1 LSEKPA
7 TTVDK
12 SAALDLNVVRVSI
25 KTHLK
30 NQAHQWLTPFDQ
42 NTPASAV
49 EAVLKK
55 RCESVDEA
63 LVSLWNAI
71 GMPKQYSLVAVG
83 GYGRGELF
91 PFSDVDVLILIDK
104 EPDEINTEKL
114 ETFCGSGW
122 DIGLEIGH
130 SVRTTAQCVEEAGKD
145 ITVQTALVESRLLAG
160 NSSNFKSLNSSLKN
174 LLEVKTFFRKK
185 TLELRQRHAK
195 YQETPYSLEPNCKE
209 SPGGLRDL
217 HVILWVC
224 RAANLGNSWAE
235 MAKKGLIT
243 PFEAAKLRNNERTL
257 KKIRY
262 QLHVTTGRRED
273 RLVYDVQTQLAE
285 SLGYRPT
292 SAKRSS
298 EQLMQQY
305 YLAAKAVMQ
314 LNTILLQNIELS
326 IFGANAE
333 PVVIDNEFQETDSL
347 LDIRDDDV
355 FARNPSAMLRAF
367 IVMQQNPRLKGMS
380 ARMLRQLWHSRV
392 KINSEFRKNPVNKA
406 LFIEFFKQPQGIVH
420 ELRRMNETS
429 VLGRYLPVFRK
440 IVGQMQHD
448 LFHVYTVDQHILTVV
463 RNLRRFT
470 MAEHAHEYPYCSQLM
485 ANFDDHWLLYVA
497 ALFHDVAKGR
507 GGDHSVL
514 GEVDARKFC
523 KDHGLNQ
530 ENTDLVAFLVKHHLT
545 MSNTAQKKDLS
556 DVEVLKEFAALVKT
570 PRNLTAL
577 YLLTVA
583 DIRGTSPKVWNAWKG
598 KLLEDLYRLTL
609 KYLGGE
615 APNRRQMLAEQQAEA
630 RRILR
635 LYALSDD
642 VQDKLWAQLDVSY
655 FLRQGPSDI
664 AWHTRHLYWRVDAE
678 QPIVKARLSPIG
690 EGLELLVYTRDEMDL
705 FARICGYFDSKNLSI
720 LDAKI
725 HTTSH
730 GYALDSF
737 LIQHDSH
744 HEFYRETLSLLE
756 AELQDRLVKRQ
767 PLEPPV
773 FGRMS
778 RQSRHF
784 PVRPSV
790 DLKPDEKG
798 NQYLLTVSATD
809 RTGLLYSI
817 TRLLAQYKVNVQTAK
832 IMTLGE
838 RAEDTF
844 LLYGQSL
851 NSGKLQI
858 QLEAELLELLSI

>member
-1 LSEKPA
+1 MSNKPVIA
-7 TTVDK
+7 AND
-12 SAALDLNVVRVSI
+12 SAAPDLNEVRIRI
-25 KTHLK
+25 KTQLK
-30 NQAHQWLTPFDQ
+30 SQAHHWLTPFDQ

-49 EAVLKK
+49 ESVLKK
-55 RCESVDEA
+55 RCISVDEA
-63 LVSLWNAI
+63 LVSLWQSLE
-71 GMPKQYSLVAVG
+71 MPEEYSLVAVG

-91 PFSDVDVLILIDK
+91 PFSDVDVLILIDQ
-104 EPDEINTEKL
+104 EPNEVNTEKL

-130 SVRTTAQCVEEAGKD
+130 SVRTPDQCIEEASKD
-145 ITVQTALVESRLLAG
+145 ITVQTALVESRLLVG
-160 NSSNFKSLNSSLKN
+160 NRQNFKSLSASLKR

-292 SAKRSS
+292 AAKRSS

-333 PVVIDNEFQETDSL
+333 PVVIDDEFQETDSL
-347 LDIRDDDV
+347 LDIRNDDV
-355 FARNPSAMLRAF
+355 FANNPSAMLRAF

-392 KINSEFRKNPVNKA
+392 KINSDFRKNPVNKA

-485 ANFDDHWLLYVA
+485 ANFDDHWLLYIA

-615 APNRRQMLAEQQAEA
+615 APNHRQMLAEQQAEA

-690 EGLELLVYTRDEMDL
+690 EGLELMVYTRDEMDL

-744 HEFYRETLSLLE
+744 NEFYRETLSLLE
-756 AELQDRLVKRQ
+756 AELQDRLIKRQ

-851 NSGKLQI
+851 SSGKLQI
-858 QLEAELLELLSI
+858 QLEADLLELLSI

>member
-1 LSEKPA
+1 MSNKPVIA
-7 TTVDK
+7 AND
-12 SAALDLNVVRVSI
+12 SAAPDLNEVRIRI
-25 KTHLK
+25 KTQLK
-30 NQAHQWLTPFDQ
+30 SQAHHWLTPFDQ

-49 EAVLKK
+49 ESVLKK
-55 RCESVDEA
+55 RCISVDEA
-63 LVSLWNAI
+63 LVSLWQSLE
-71 GMPKQYSLVAVG
+71 MPEEYSLVAVG

-91 PFSDVDVLILIDK
+91 PFSDVDVLILIDQ
-104 EPDEINTEKL
+104 EPNEVNTEKL

-130 SVRTTAQCVEEAGKD
+130 SVRTPDQCIEEASKD
-145 ITVQTALVESRLLAG
+145 ITVQTALVESRLLVG
-160 NSSNFKSLNSSLKN
+160 NRQNFKSLSASLEK

-235 MAKKGLIT
+235 MAQKGLIT

-292 SAKRSS
+292 AAKRSS

-333 PVVIDNEFQETDSL
+333 PVVIDDEFQETDSL
-347 LDIRDDDV
+347 LDIRNDDV
-355 FARNPSAMLRAF
+355 FANNPSAMLRAF

-392 KINSEFRKNPVNKA
+392 KINSDFRKNPVNKA

-485 ANFDDHWLLYVA
+485 ANFDDHWLLYIA

-615 APNRRQMLAEQQAEA
+615 APNHRQMLAEQQAEA

-690 EGLELLVYTRDEMDL
+690 EGLELMVYTRDEMDL

-744 HEFYRETLSLLE
+744 NEFYRETLSLLE
-756 AELQDRLVKRQ
+756 AELQDRLIKRQ

-851 NSGKLQI
+851 SSGKLQI
-858 QLEAELLELLSI
+858 QLEADLLELLSI

>member
-1 LSEKPA
+1 MSNKPA
-7 TTVDK
+7 TTAET
-12 SAALDLNVVRVSI
+12 SSSLDLNAVRVNI
-25 KTHLK
+25 KDRLK
-30 NQAHQWLTPFDQ
+30 SQAHQWLTPFDQ
-42 NTPASAV
+42 NTPASGV
-49 EAVLKK
+49 EAALKK
-55 RCESVDEA
+55 RCVCVDEA
-63 LVSLWNAI
+63 LVRLWNAI
-71 GMPKQYSLVAVG
+71 DMPRQYSLVAVG

-91 PFSDVDVLILIDK
+91 PFSDVDVLILIDQ
-104 EPDEINTEKL
+104 EPDEVNTEKL

-130 SVRTTAQCVEEAGKD
+130 SVRTKDQCIEEAGKD
-145 ITVQTALVESRLLAG
+145 ITVQTALVESRLLTG
-160 NSSNFKSLNSSLKN
+160 NANYFSDLTESLNK
-174 LLEVKTFFRKK
+174 LLDVKTFFRKK

-235 MAKKGLIT
+235 MAQKGLIT

-292 SAKRSS
+292 AAKRSS

-326 IFGANAE
+326 IFGANAD
-333 PVVIDNEFQETDSL
+333 PVVIDEEFQETDSL
-347 LDIRDDDV
+347 LDIRDDEV

-392 KINSEFRKNPVNKA
+392 KINSDFRKNPVNKA

-485 ANFDDHWLLYVA
+485 ANFDDHWLLYIA

-725 HTTSH
+725 HTTAH

-744 HEFYRETLSLLE
+744 NEFYRETLSLLE
-756 AELQDRLVKRQ
+756 AELQDRLIKRQ
-767 PLEPPV
+767 PLESPV

-817 TRLLAQYKVNVQTAK
+817 TRLLAQYKVSVQAAK

>member
-1 LSEKPA
+1 MIA
-7 TTVDK
+7 AND
-12 SAALDLNVVRVSI
+12 SAAPDLNEVRIRI
-25 KTHLK
+25 KTQLK
-30 NQAHQWLTPFDQ
+30 SQAHHWLTPFDQ

-49 EAVLKK
+49 ESVLKK
-55 RCESVDEA
+55 RCISVDEA
-63 LVSLWNAI
+63 LVSLWQSLE
-71 GMPKQYSLVAVG
+71 MPEEYSLVAVG

-91 PFSDVDVLILIDK
+91 PFSDVDVLILIDQ
-104 EPDEINTEKL
+104 EPNEVNTEKL

-130 SVRTTAQCVEEAGKD
+130 SVRTPDQCIEEASKD
-145 ITVQTALVESRLLAG
+145 ITVQTALVESRLLVG
-160 NSSNFKSLNSSLKN
+160 NRQNFKSLSASLKR

-292 SAKRSS
+292 AAKRSS

-333 PVVIDNEFQETDSL
+333 PVVIDDEFQETDSL
-347 LDIRDDDV
+347 LDIRNDDV
-355 FARNPSAMLRAF
+355 FANNPSAMLRAF

-392 KINSEFRKNPVNKA
+392 KINSDFRKNPVNKA

-485 ANFDDHWLLYVA
+485 ANFDDHWLLYIA

-523 KDHGLNQ
+523 KDHGLNP

-615 APNRRQMLAEQQAEA
+615 APNHRQMLAEQQAEA

-690 EGLELLVYTRDEMDL
+690 EGLELMVYTRDEMDL

-744 HEFYRETLSLLE
+744 NEFYRETLSLLE
-756 AELQDRLVKRQ
+756 AELQDRLIKRQ

-851 NSGKLQI
+851 SSGKLQI
-858 QLEAELLELLSI
+858 QLEADLLELLSI

>member
-1 LSEKPA
+1 MDINALRIEIKGRLKSQAHLWLSPFSKDTA
-7 TTVDK
+7 AAQVD
-12 SAALDLNVVRVSI
+12 AALKARSNR
-25 KTHLK
+25 
-30 NQAHQWLTPFDQ
+30 
-42 NTPASAV
+42 
-49 EAVLKK
+49 
-55 RCESVDEA
+55 VDEA
-63 LVSLWNAI
+63 LLALWQALQ
-71 GMPKQYSLVAVG
+71 MPEAYSLVAVG

-91 PFSDVDVLILIDK
+91 PFSDVDVLILIDQ
-104 EPDEINTEKL
+104 EPDSADIEKL
-114 ETFCGSGW
+114 ELFCGSGW

-130 SVRTTAQCVEEAGKD
+130 SVRTIEQCVEEAAKD
-145 ITVQTALVESRLLAG
+145 ITVQTALTEARLICGSKQQFRKLVE
-160 NSSNFKSLNSSLKN
+160 N
-174 LLEVKTFFRKK
+174 LSETLDVKTFFRKK

-224 RAANLGNSWAE
+224 RAAKLGKNWAD

-243 PFEAAKLRNNERTL
+243 PFEAAKLRKNERTL

-285 SLGYRPT
+285 SLGYAATP
-292 SAKRSS
+292 AKRSS

-305 YLAAKAVMQ
+305 YLAAKAVML

-326 IFGANAE
+326 IFGSS
-333 PVVIDNEFQETDSL
+333 PQVSPIDEEFQEADSL
-347 LDIRDDDV
+347 LDLRHDDV
-355 FARNPSAMLRAF
+355 FQNNPSAMLRAF
-367 IVMQQNPRLKGMS
+367 IVMQQNPALKGMS
-380 ARMLRQLWHSRV
+380 ARLLRQLWHHRV

-429 VLGRYLPVFRK
+429 VLGRYLPAFRK

-470 MAEHAHEYPYCSQLM
+470 MAEHAHEYPFCSQLM
-485 ANFDDHWLLYVA
+485 ANFEDHWLLYIA

-507 GGDHSVL
+507 GGDHSEL

-523 KDHGLNQ
+523 KEHHFSEED
-530 ENTDLVAFLVKHHLT
+530 TDLVAFLVKHHLT

-556 DVEVLKEFAALVKT
+556 DVQVLRDFANLVQT
-570 PRNLTAL
+570 PRQLTAL

-609 KYLGGE
+609 KQLGGH
-615 APNRRQMLAEQQAEA
+615 APNHRQMLAEQQAEA
-630 RRILR
+630 KRILR

-642 VQDKLWAQLDVSY
+642 VQDQFWEQLDISY

-664 AWHTRHLYWRVDAE
+664 AWHTRHLYWRVNADE
-678 QPIVKARLSPIG
+678 PIVKARLSPIG

-725 HTTSH
+725 HTTKH

-737 LIQHDSH
+737 LIQHDNGT
-744 HEFYRETLSLLE
+744 EFYRETLSLLE
-756 AELQDRLVKRQ
+756 AEIADRLTNRQ
-767 PLEPPV
+767 PLAPPV

-784 PVRPSV
+784 PIRPSV
-790 DLKPDEKG
+790 DLKPDERG

-817 TRLLAQYKVNVQTAK
+817 TKLLAQYKISVQTAK

-844 LLYGQSL
+844 LLYGNSL
-851 NSGKLQI
+851 NSQKLQI
-858 QLEAELLELLSI
+858 QLETDLLELLTI

>member
-1 LSEKPA
+1 MIA
-7 TTVDK
+7 AND
-12 SAALDLNVVRVSI
+12 SAAPDLNEVRIRI
-25 KTHLK
+25 KTQLK
-30 NQAHQWLTPFDQ
+30 SQAHHWLTPFDQ

-49 EAVLKK
+49 ESVLKK
-55 RCESVDEA
+55 RCISVDEA
-63 LVSLWNAI
+63 LVSLWQSLE
-71 GMPKQYSLVAVG
+71 MPEEYSLVAVG

-91 PFSDVDVLILIDK
+91 PFSDVDVLILIDQ
-104 EPDEINTEKL
+104 EPNEVNTEKL

-130 SVRTTAQCVEEAGKD
+130 SVRTPDQCIEEASKD
-145 ITVQTALVESRLLAG
+145 ITVQTALVESRLLVG
-160 NSSNFKSLNSSLKN
+160 NRQNFKLLSASLEK

-235 MAKKGLIT
+235 MAQKGLIT

-292 SAKRSS
+292 AAKRSS

-333 PVVIDNEFQETDSL
+333 PVVIDDEFQETDSL
-347 LDIRDDDV
+347 LDIRNDDV
-355 FARNPSAMLRAF
+355 FANNPSAMLRAF

-392 KINSEFRKNPVNKA
+392 KINSDFRKNPVNKA

-485 ANFDDHWLLYVA
+485 ANFDDHWLLYIA

-615 APNRRQMLAEQQAEA
+615 APNHRQMLAEQQAEA

-690 EGLELLVYTRDEMDL
+690 EGLELMVYTRDEMDL

-744 HEFYRETLSLLE
+744 NEFYRETLSLLE
-756 AELQDRLVKRQ
+756 AELQDRLIKRQ

-851 NSGKLQI
+851 SSGKLQI
-858 QLEAELLELLSI
+858 QLEADLLELLSI

>member
-1 LSEKPA
+1 MSNKPA

-12 SAALDLNVVRVSI
+12 SAALDLNAVRVRI
-25 KTHLK
+25 KTQLK
-30 NQAHQWLTPFDQ
+30 SQAHQWLTPFDQ

-49 EAVLKK
+49 EAVLRK
-55 RCESVDEA
+55 RCVCVDEA
-63 LVSLWNAI
+63 LVALWNAI

-91 PFSDVDVLILIDK
+91 PFSDVDVLILIDQ
-104 EPDEINTEKL
+104 EPDEVNTEKL

-130 SVRTTAQCVEEAGKD
+130 SVRTPKQCVEEAGKD
-145 ITVQTALVESRLLAG
+145 ITVQTALVESRFLAG
-160 NSSNFKSLNSSLKN
+160 NSSNFRTLNSTLQK

-217 HVILWVC
+217 HVISWVC

-292 SAKRSS
+292 AAKRSS

-326 IFGANAE
+326 IFGSNAE
-333 PVVIDNEFQETDSL
+333 PVVIDDEFQETDSL
-347 LDIRDDDV
+347 LDIRDDEV

-392 KINSEFRKNPVNKA
+392 KINSDFRKNPVNKA

-664 AWHTRHLYWRVDAE
+664 AWHTRHLYWRVDTE

-756 AELQDRLVKRQ
+756 AELQDRLIKRQ

>member
-1 LSEKPA
+1 MRVNIKDRL
-7 TTVDK
+7 K
-12 SAALDLNVVRVSI
+12 S
-25 KTHLK
+25 
-30 NQAHQWLTPFDQ
+30 QAHQWLTPFDQ
-42 NTPASAV
+42 NTPASGV
-49 EAVLKK
+49 EAALKK
-55 RCESVDEA
+55 RCVCVDEA
-63 LVSLWNAI
+63 LVRLWNAI
-71 GMPKQYSLVAVG
+71 GMPRQYSLVAVG

-91 PFSDVDVLILIDK
+91 PFSDVDVLILIDQ
-104 EPDEINTEKL
+104 EPDEVNTEKL

-130 SVRTTAQCVEEAGKD
+130 SVRTRDQCIEEAGKD
-145 ITVQTALVESRLLAG
+145 ITVQTALVESRLLTG
-160 NSSNFKSLNSSLKN
+160 NANYFSELTDSLNR
-174 LLEVKTFFRKK
+174 LLDVKTFFRKK

-224 RAANLGNSWAE
+224 RAAHLGNSWAE
-235 MAKKGLIT
+235 MAQKGLIT

-292 SAKRSS
+292 AAKRSS

-333 PVVIDNEFQETDSL
+333 PVVIDEEFQETDSL
-347 LDIRDDDV
+347 LDIRDDEV

-392 KINSEFRKNPVNKA
+392 KINSDFRKNPVNKA

-485 ANFDDHWLLYVA
+485 ANFDDHWLLYIA

-725 HTTSH
+725 HTTAH

-744 HEFYRETLSLLE
+744 NEFYRETLSLLE
-756 AELQDRLVKRQ
+756 AELQDRLIKRQ
-767 PLEPPV
+767 PLESPV

-817 TRLLAQYKVNVQTAK
+817 TRLLAQYKVSVQAAK

>member
-1 LSEKPA
+1 MSNKPA
-7 TTVDK
+7 TTLDK
-12 SAALDLNVVRVSI
+12 SAALDLNAVRVSI
-25 KTHLK
+25 KTQLK
-30 NQAHQWLTPFDQ
+30 SQAHQWLTPFDQ

-49 EAVLKK
+49 EAVLRK
-55 RCESVDEA
+55 RCICVDEA
-63 LVSLWNAI
+63 LVALWNAI
-71 GMPKQYSLVAVG
+71 GMPQQYSLVAVG

-91 PFSDVDVLILIDK
+91 PFSDVDVLILIDQ
-104 EPDEINTEKL
+104 EPDEVNTEKL

-130 SVRTTAQCVEEAGKD
+130 SVRTPKQCVEEAGKD
-145 ITVQTALVESRLLAG
+145 ITVQTALVESRFLAG
-160 NSSNFKSLNSSLKN
+160 NSSNFRALNSTLQK

-217 HVILWVC
+217 HVISWVC

-292 SAKRSS
+292 AAKRSS

-326 IFGANAE
+326 IFGSNAE
-333 PVVIDNEFQETDSL
+333 PVVIDDEFQETDSL
-347 LDIRDDDV
+347 LDIRDDEV

-392 KINSEFRKNPVNKA
+392 KINSDFRKNPVNKA

-664 AWHTRHLYWRVDAE
+664 AWHTRHLYWRVDTE

-756 AELQDRLVKRQ
+756 AELQDRLIKRQ

>member
-1 LSEKPA
+1 MSNKPA

-12 SAALDLNVVRVSI
+12 SAALDLNAVRVSI
-25 KTHLK
+25 KTQLK
-30 NQAHQWLTPFDQ
+30 SQAHQWLTPFDQ

-49 EAVLKK
+49 EAVLRK
-55 RCESVDEA
+55 RCICVDEA
-63 LVSLWNAI
+63 LVALWNAI

-91 PFSDVDVLILIDK
+91 PFSDVDVLILIDQ
-104 EPDEINTEKL
+104 EPDEVNTEKL

-130 SVRTTAQCVEEAGKD
+130 SVRTPKQCVEEAGKD
-145 ITVQTALVESRLLAG
+145 ITVQTALVESRFLAG
-160 NSSNFKSLNSSLKN
+160 NSSNFRALNSTLQK

-217 HVILWVC
+217 HVISWVC

-292 SAKRSS
+292 AAKRSS

-326 IFGANAE
+326 IFGSNAE
-333 PVVIDNEFQETDSL
+333 PVAIDDEFQETDSL
-347 LDIRDDDV
+347 LDIRDDEV

-392 KINSEFRKNPVNKA
+392 KINSDFRKNPVNKA

-664 AWHTRHLYWRVDAE
+664 AWHTRHLYWRVDTE

-756 AELQDRLVKRQ
+756 AELQDRLIKRQ

>member
-1 LSEKPA
+1 MKIDSATSEKSPE
-7 TTVDK
+7 V
-12 SAALDLNVVRVSI
+12 DLNAIRIGI
-25 KTHLK
+25 KSQLK
-30 NQAHQWLTPFDQ
+30 SQSNEWLTPF
-42 NTPASAV
+42 SA
-49 EAVLKK
+49 ETSAD
-55 RCESVDEA
+55 SVDNA
-63 LVSLWNAI
+63 LRIRCQCVDDALIALWKALE
-71 GMPKQYSLVAVG
+71 MPSGYALVAVG

-91 PFSDVDVLILIDK
+91 PFSDVDVLILIDH
-104 EPDEINTEKL
+104 EPDAVNTEKL

-130 SVRTTAQCVEEAGKD
+130 SVRTLDQCVEEAAKD
-145 ITVQTALVESRLLAG
+145 ITVQTALVESRFLCG
-160 NSSNFKSLNSSLKN
+160 DSNNFIELSKN
-174 LLEVKTFFRKK
+174 LQSKLEVKNFFRKK

-217 HVILWVC
+217 HVISWVS
-224 RAANLGNSWAE
+224 RAANLGSSWAD
-235 MAKKGLIT
+235 MAKQGLIT
-243 PFEAAKLRNNERTL
+243 PFEAAKLRNNERML

-285 SLGYRPT
+285 SLGYRAT
-292 SAKRSS
+292 AAKRSS

-326 IFGANAE
+326 IFGSNAQS
-333 PVVIDNEFQETDSL
+333 VVIDDEFQETDAL
-347 LDIRDDDV
+347 LDIRDDEV
-355 FARNPSAMLRAF
+355 FARNPSSMLRAF

-380 ARMLRQLWHSRV
+380 ARTLRQLWHNRV
-392 KINSEFRKNPVNKA
+392 KINSEFRKNPANKA

-429 VLGRYLPVFRK
+429 VLGRYLPAFRK

-485 ANFDDHWLLYVA
+485 ANFDDHWLLYIA

-507 GGDHSVL
+507 GGDHSIL

-523 KDHGLNQ
+523 KDHGLND
-530 ENTDLVAFLVKHHLT
+530 ENTELVAFLVKHHLT

-556 DVEVLKEFAALVKT
+556 DVEVLKEFASMVQT

-609 KYLGGE
+609 KHLGGE
-615 APNRRQMLAEQQAEA
+615 TPNRRQMLAEQQAEA
-630 RRILR
+630 KRILR

-642 VQDKLWAQLDVSY
+642 VQDKLWAHLDVSY

-664 AWHTRHLYWRVDAE
+664 AWHTRHLYWRVDSE
-678 QPIVKARLSPIG
+678 HPIVKARLSPIG

-725 HTTSH
+725 HTTAH

-737 LIQHDSH
+737 LIQHESNS
-744 HEFYRETLSLLE
+744 EFYRETLSLLE
-756 AELQDRLVKRQ
+756 AELQDRLVKRL
-767 PLEPPV
+767 PLEAPL

-817 TRLLAQYKVNVQTAK
+817 AKLLAQYKVSIQTAK
-832 IMTLGE
+832 VMTLGE
-838 RAEDTF
+838 RAEDSF

-851 NSGKLQI
+851 NSQKLQI
-858 QLEAELLELLSI
+858 QLETDLLELLSI

>member
-1 LSEKPA
+1 LSKEAAKS
-7 TTVDK
+7 VGI
-12 SAALDLNVVRVSI
+12 SAAPDLNALRVSI
-25 KTHLK
+25 KNQLK
-30 NQAHQWLTPFDQ
+30 SQAHQWLTPFDQ
-42 NTPASAV
+42 ATPASAV

-55 RCESVDEA
+55 RCVCVDEA

-71 GMPKQYSLVAVG
+71 GMPGQYSLVAVG

-91 PFSDVDVLILIDK
+91 PFSDVDVLILIDQD
-104 EPDEINTEKL
+104 PDEVNTEKL
-114 ETFCGSGW
+114 EIFCGSGW

-130 SVRTTAQCVEEAGKD
+130 SVRTPAQCIEEAAKD

-160 NSSNFKSLNSSLKN
+160 NKSNFNVLNSTLKKQ
-174 LLEVKTFFRKK
+174 LEVKTFFRKK

-235 MAKKGLIT
+235 MARKGLIT

-292 SAKRSS
+292 AAKRSS

-333 PVVIDNEFQETDSL
+333 SLVIDDEFQETDSL
-347 LDIRDDDV
+347 LDIRDDEV

-380 ARMLRQLWHSRV
+380 ARMLRKLWHSRV
-392 KINSEFRKNPVNKA
+392 KINSDFRKNPVNKA

-485 ANFDDHWLLYVA
+485 ANFDDHWLLYIA

-545 MSNTAQKKDLS
+545 MSNIAQKKDLS

-664 AWHTRHLYWRVDAE
+664 AWHTRHLYWRVDTE
-678 QPIVKARLSPIG
+678 QPIVKARLSSIG

-737 LIQHDSH
+737 LIQHDSQ

-756 AELQDRLVKRQ
+756 AELQDRLVKRL

-817 TRLLAQYKVNVQTAK
+817 TRLLAQYKVSVQTAK

-858 QLEAELLELLSI
+858 QLETELLELLSI

>member
-1 LSEKPA
+1 MSNKPA

-12 SAALDLNVVRVSI
+12 SAALDLNAVRVRI
-25 KTHLK
+25 KTQLK
-30 NQAHQWLTPFDQ
+30 SQAHQWLTPFDQ

-49 EAVLKK
+49 EAVLRK
-55 RCESVDEA
+55 RCVCVDEA
-63 LVSLWNAI
+63 LVALWNAI
-71 GMPKQYSLVAVG
+71 GMSKQYSLVAVG

-91 PFSDVDVLILIDK
+91 PFSDVDVLILIDQ
-104 EPDEINTEKL
+104 EPDEVNTEKL

-130 SVRTTAQCVEEAGKD
+130 SVRTPKQCVEEAGKD
-145 ITVQTALVESRLLAG
+145 ITVQTALVESRFLAG
-160 NSSNFKSLNSSLKN
+160 NSSNFRALNSTLQK

-217 HVILWVC
+217 HVISWVC

-292 SAKRSS
+292 AAKRSS

-326 IFGANAE
+326 IFGSNAE
-333 PVVIDNEFQETDSL
+333 PVVIDDEFQETDSL
-347 LDIRDDDV
+347 LDIRDDEV

-392 KINSEFRKNPVNKA
+392 KINSDFRKNPVNKA

-429 VLGRYLPVFRK
+429 ILGRYLPVFRK

-664 AWHTRHLYWRVDAE
+664 AWHTRHLYWRVDTE

-756 AELQDRLVKRQ
+756 AELQDRLIKRQ

>member
-1 LSEKPA
+1 MSNKPA

-12 SAALDLNVVRVSI
+12 SAALDLNAVRVRI
-25 KTHLK
+25 KTQLK
-30 NQAHQWLTPFDQ
+30 SQAHQWLTPFDQ

-49 EAVLKK
+49 EAVLRK
-55 RCESVDEA
+55 RCVCVDEA
-63 LVSLWNAI
+63 LVALWNAI

-91 PFSDVDVLILIDK
+91 PFSDVDVLILIDQ
-104 EPDEINTEKL
+104 EPDEVNTEKL

-130 SVRTTAQCVEEAGKD
+130 SVRTPKQCVEEAGKD

-160 NSSNFKSLNSSLKN
+160 NSSNFRTLNSTLQK

-217 HVILWVC
+217 HVISWVC

-292 SAKRSS
+292 AAKRSS

-326 IFGANAE
+326 IFGSNAE
-333 PVVIDNEFQETDSL
+333 PVVIDDEFQETDSL
-347 LDIRDDDV
+347 LDIRDDEV

-392 KINSEFRKNPVNKA
+392 KINSDFRKNPVNKA

-664 AWHTRHLYWRVDAE
+664 AWHTRHLYWRVDTE

-756 AELQDRLVKRQ
+756 AELQDRLIKRQ

>member
-1 LSEKPA
+1 MSEKPA

-12 SAALDLNVVRVSI
+12 SAALDLNVVRMSI

-305 YLAAKAVMQ
+305 YLAANAVMQ

>member
-1 LSEKPA
+1 MSNKPA

-12 SAALDLNVVRVSI
+12 SAALDLNAVRVRI
-25 KTHLK
+25 KTQLK
-30 NQAHQWLTPFDQ
+30 SQAHQWLTPFDQ

-49 EAVLKK
+49 EAVLRK
-55 RCESVDEA
+55 RCVCVDEA
-63 LVSLWNAI
+63 LVALWNAI

-91 PFSDVDVLILIDK
+91 PFSDVDVLILIDQ
-104 EPDEINTEKL
+104 EPDEVNTEKL

-130 SVRTTAQCVEEAGKD
+130 SVRTPKQCVEEAGKD
-145 ITVQTALVESRLLAG
+145 ITVQTALVESRFLAG
-160 NSSNFKSLNSSLKN
+160 NSSNFRALNSTLQK

-217 HVILWVC
+217 HVISWVC

-292 SAKRSS
+292 AAKRSS

-326 IFGANAE
+326 IFGSNAE
-333 PVVIDNEFQETDSL
+333 PVVIDDEFQETDSL
-347 LDIRDDDV
+347 LDIRDDEV

-392 KINSEFRKNPVNKA
+392 KINSDFRKNPVNKA

-664 AWHTRHLYWRVDAE
+664 AWHTRHLYWRVDTE

-756 AELQDRLVKRQ
+756 AELQDRLIKRQ

>member
-1 LSEKPA
+1 MSNKPA

-12 SAALDLNVVRVSI
+12 SAALDLNAVRVSI
-25 KTHLK
+25 KTQLK
-30 NQAHQWLTPFDQ
+30 SQAHQWLTPFDQ

-49 EAVLKK
+49 EAVLRK
-55 RCESVDEA
+55 RCVCVDEA
-63 LVSLWNAI
+63 LVALWNAI

-91 PFSDVDVLILIDK
+91 PFSDVDVLILIDQ
-104 EPDEINTEKL
+104 EPDKVNTEKL

-130 SVRTTAQCVEEAGKD
+130 SVRTPQQCVEEAGKD
-145 ITVQTALVESRLLAG
+145 ITVQTALVESRFLAG
-160 NSSNFKSLNSSLKN
+160 NSSNFRALNSTLQK

-292 SAKRSS
+292 AAKRSS

-326 IFGANAE
+326 IFGSNAE
-333 PVVIDNEFQETDSL
+333 PVVIDDEFQETDSL
-347 LDIRDDDV
+347 LDIRDDEV

-392 KINSEFRKNPVNKA
+392 KINSDFRKNPVNKA

-664 AWHTRHLYWRVDAE
+664 AWHTRHLYWRVDTE

-756 AELQDRLVKRQ
+756 AELQDRLIKRQ

>member
-1 LSEKPA
+1 LSIDSATSEKSPE
-7 TTVDK
+7 V
-12 SAALDLNVVRVSI
+12 DLNAVRVGI
-25 KTHLK
+25 K
-30 NQAHQWLTPFDQ
+30 NQLKAKSHQWLTPF
-42 NTPASAV
+42 TEETSAD
-49 EAVLKK
+49 AVDDALKI
-55 RCESVDEA
+55 RCLCVDEA
-63 LVSLWNAI
+63 LVGLWKALE
-71 GMPKQYSLVAVG
+71 MPASYALVAVG

-91 PFSDVDVLILIDK
+91 PFSDVDVLILIDQ
-104 EPDEINTEKL
+104 EPDASNTEKL

-130 SVRTTAQCVEEAGKD
+130 SVRTLDQCVEEAAKD
-145 ITVQTALVESRLLAG
+145 ITVQTALVESRLICG
-160 NSSNFKSLNSSLKN
+160 NLSNFNSLSNQLQTK
-174 LLEVKTFFRKK
+174 LEVKNFFRKK

-217 HVILWVC
+217 HVISWVS
-224 RAANLGNSWAE
+224 RAANLGNSWAD
-235 MAKKGLIT
+235 MAKQGLIT
-243 PFEAAKLRNNERTL
+243 PFEAAKLRNNERLL

-285 SLGYRPT
+285 SLGYRAT
-292 SAKRSS
+292 AAKRSS

-326 IFGANAE
+326 IFGSNAQ
-333 PVVIDNEFQETDSL
+333 PVVIDDEFQETDSL
-347 LDIRDDDV
+347 LDIRDDEV
-355 FARNPSAMLRAF
+355 FARNPSSMLRAF

-380 ARMLRQLWHSRV
+380 ARTLRQLWHNRV

-429 VLGRYLPVFRK
+429 VLGRYLPAFRK

-485 ANFDDHWLLYVA
+485 ANFDDHWLLYIA

-507 GGDHSVL
+507 GGDHSIL

-523 KDHGLNQ
+523 KEHGLND
-530 ENTDLVAFLVKHHLT
+530 ENTELVAFLVKHHLT

-556 DVEVLKEFAALVKT
+556 DVEVLKEFANLVQN

-609 KYLGGE
+609 KHLGGE

-630 RRILR
+630 KRILR

-664 AWHTRHLYWRVDAE
+664 AWHTRHLYWRVDSE

-690 EGLELLVYTRDEMDL
+690 EGLELLVYTKDEMDL

-725 HTTSH
+725 HTTAH

-737 LIQHDSH
+737 LIQHESNS
-744 HEFYRETLSLLE
+744 EFYRETLSLLE
-756 AELQDRLVKRQ
+756 AELQDRLVKRL
-767 PLEPPV
+767 PLEAPV

-817 TRLLAQYKVNVQTAK
+817 AKLLAQYKVSIQTAK
-832 IMTLGE
+832 VMTLGE
-838 RAEDTF
+838 RAEDSF

-851 NSGKLQI
+851 NSQKLQI
-858 QLEAELLELLSI
+858 QLETDLLELLSI

>member
-1 LSEKPA
+1 MSEKPA

-615 APNRRQMLAEQQAEA
+615 APNRRQMLAEQRAEA

>member
-1 LSEKPA
+1 MIA
-7 TTVDK
+7 AND
-12 SAALDLNVVRVSI
+12 SAAPDLNAVRIRI
-25 KTHLK
+25 KTQLK
-30 NQAHQWLTPFDQ
+30 SQAHHWLTPFDQ

-49 EAVLKK
+49 ESVLKK
-55 RCESVDEA
+55 RCISVDEA
-63 LVSLWNAI
+63 LVSLWQSLE
-71 GMPKQYSLVAVG
+71 MPEEYSLVAVG

-91 PFSDVDVLILIDK
+91 PFSDVDVLILIDQ
-104 EPDEINTEKL
+104 EPNEVNTEKL

-130 SVRTTAQCVEEAGKD
+130 SVRTPDQCIEEASKD
-145 ITVQTALVESRLLAG
+145 ITVQTALVESRLLVG
-160 NSSNFKSLNSSLKN
+160 NRQNFKSLTASLEK

-292 SAKRSS
+292 AAKRSS

-333 PVVIDNEFQETDSL
+333 PVVIDDEFQETDSL
-347 LDIRDDDV
+347 LDIRNDDV
-355 FARNPSAMLRAF
+355 FANNPSAMLRAF

-392 KINSEFRKNPVNKA
+392 KINSDFRKNPVNKA

-485 ANFDDHWLLYVA
+485 ANFDDHWLLYIA

-615 APNRRQMLAEQQAEA
+615 APNHRQMLAEQQAEA

-690 EGLELLVYTRDEMDL
+690 EGLELMVYTRDEMDL

-744 HEFYRETLSLLE
+744 NEFYRETLSLLE
-756 AELQDRLVKRQ
+756 AELQDRLIKRQ

-851 NSGKLQI
+851 SSGKLQI
-858 QLEAELLELLSI
+858 QLEADLLELLSI

>member
-1 LSEKPA
+1 ME
-7 TTVDK
+7 
-12 SAALDLNVVRVSI
+12 SASTHRDLNQTRMAVKSE
-25 KTHLK
+25 LK
-30 NQAHQWLTPFDQ
+30 ALAHQWLTPFTED
-42 NTPASAV
+42 TPASAI
-49 EAVLKK
+49 ETALKK
-55 RCESVDEA
+55 RCKAVDNA
-63 LVSLWNAI
+63 LLSIWSALH
-71 GMPKQYSLVAVG
+71 MPATYTLIAVG

-91 PFSDVDVLILIDK
+91 PFSDVDVLILIDA
-104 EPDEINTEKL
+104 EPDGENTEKL

-130 SVRTTAQCVEEAGKD
+130 SVRTPAQCVDEAAKD
-145 ITVQTALVESRLLAG
+145 ITVQTALVESRFLCG
-160 NSSNFKSLNSSLKN
+160 NSRFFNDLNDQLQIT
-174 LLEVKTFFRKK
+174 LDVKTFFRKK

-195 YQETPYSLEPNCKE
+195 YHETPYSLEPNCKE

-217 HVILWVC
+217 HVISWVS
-224 RAANLGNSWAE
+224 RAANLGNSWGE
-235 MAKKGLIT
+235 MAKQGLIT

-285 SLGYRPT
+285 SLGYQATTGR
-292 SAKRSS
+292 RSS
-298 EQLMQQY
+298 EQLMQKY

-326 IFGANAE
+326 IFGSSSS
-333 PVVIDNEFQETDSL
+333 PIPIDDEFQETDSL
-347 LDIRDDDV
+347 LDIRDNAV
-355 FARNPSAMLRAF
+355 FTRNPSAMLRAF
-367 IVMQQNPRLKGMS
+367 VVMQQNPRLKGMS
-380 ARMLRQLWHSRV
+380 ARTLRQLWHDRI
-392 KINSEFRKNPVNKA
+392 KINSQFRKDPVNKA
-406 LFIEFFKQPQGIVH
+406 LFIEFFKQPRGIVH
-420 ELRRMNETS
+420 ELRRMNEMS

-448 LFHVYTVDQHILTVV
+448 LFHVYTVDQHIMTVV

-485 ANFDDHWLLYVA
+485 ANFDDHWLLYIA

-523 KDHGLNQ
+523 KDHGLNE
-530 ENTDLVAFLVKHHLT
+530 ENTELVAFLVKHHLT

-556 DVEVLKEFAALVKT
+556 DVDVLREFADLVKT

-615 APNRRQMLAEQQAEA
+615 APNRRQMLVEQQSEA
-630 RRILR
+630 KRILR

-642 VQDKLWAQLDVSY
+642 VQEKLWAQLDVSY
-655 FLRQGPSDI
+655 FLRQGASDI
-664 AWHTRHLYWRVDAE
+664 AWHSRHLYWRVNAE

-725 HTTSH
+725 HTTLH

-737 LIQHDSH
+737 LIQHDNGT
-744 HEFYRETLSLLE
+744 EFYRETLSLLE
-756 AELQDRLVKRQ
+756 AELQDRLVKRL
-767 PLEPPV
+767 PLEAPV

-784 PVRPSV
+784 PVRPTV
-790 DLKPDEKG
+790 DLMPDEKG
-798 NQYLLTVSATD
+798 NQYLLTISATD

-817 TRLLAQYKVNVQTAK
+817 TKLLAQYKVSVQTAK

-838 RAEDTF
+838 RAEDSF

-851 NSGKLQI
+851 NSQKLQI
-858 QLEAELLELLSI
+858 QLETDLLELLSI

>member
-1 LSEKPA
+1 MSNKPA

-12 SAALDLNVVRVSI
+12 SAALDLNAVRVRI
-25 KTHLK
+25 KTQLK
-30 NQAHQWLTPFDQ
+30 SQAHQWLTPFDQ

-49 EAVLKK
+49 EAVLRK
-55 RCESVDEA
+55 RCICVDEA
-63 LVSLWNAI
+63 LVALWNAI

-91 PFSDVDVLILIDK
+91 PFSDVDVLILIDQ
-104 EPDEINTEKL
+104 EPDEVNTEKL

-130 SVRTTAQCVEEAGKD
+130 SVRTPKQCVEEAGKD

-160 NSSNFKSLNSSLKN
+160 NSINFIALNSTLQK

-292 SAKRSS
+292 AAKRSS

-326 IFGANAE
+326 IFGSNAE
-333 PVVIDNEFQETDSL
+333 PVVIDDEFQETDSL
-347 LDIRDDDV
+347 LDIRDDEV

-392 KINSEFRKNPVNKA
+392 KINSDFRKNPVNKA

-642 VQDKLWAQLDVSY
+642 VQDRLWAQLDVSY

-664 AWHTRHLYWRVDAE
+664 AWHTRHLYWRVDTE

-756 AELQDRLVKRQ
+756 AELQDRLIKRQ

>member
-1 LSEKPA
+1 MSNKPVITA
-7 TTVDK
+7 ESS
-12 SAALDLNVVRVSI
+12 SAQDLNAVRVAI
-25 KTHLK
+25 K
-30 NQAHQWLTPFDQ
+30 NQLKSQAHLWLTPFDQ
-42 NTPASAV
+42 HTPASMV
-49 EAVLKK
+49 ESVLRK
-55 RCESVDEA
+55 RSVCVDEA
-63 LVSLWNAI
+63 LVSLWDAI

-91 PFSDVDVLILIDK
+91 PFSDVDVLILIDQ

-130 SVRTTAQCVEEAGKD
+130 SVRTPDQCVEEAGKD
-145 ITVQTALVESRLLAG
+145 ITVQTALVESRLLTG
-160 NSSNFKSLNSSLKN
+160 NSNNFKKLNDTLHK
-174 LLEVKTFFRKK
+174 LLEVKAFFRKK

-257 KKIRY
+257 KKFRY

-292 SAKRSS
+292 AAKRSS
-298 EQLMQQY
+298 EQLMQRY

-326 IFGANAE
+326 IFGVNAE
-333 PVVIDNEFQETDSL
+333 PVVIDDEFQVTDSL
-347 LDIRDDDV
+347 LDIRDDEV

-380 ARMLRQLWHSRV
+380 ARMLRRLWHSRV
-392 KINSEFRKNPVNKA
+392 KINSDFRNDPVNKA
-406 LFIEFFKQPQGIVH
+406 LFIDFFKQPQGIVH

-485 ANFDDHWLLYVA
+485 ANFDDHWLLYIA

-530 ENTDLVAFLVKHHLT
+530 ESTDLVAFLVKHHLT

-609 KYLGGE
+609 KHLGGE

-664 AWHTRHLYWRVDAE
+664 AWHTRHLYWRVDTD

-756 AELQDRLVKRQ
+756 AELQDRLIKRQ
-767 PLEPPV
+767 PLEAPV

-838 RAEDTF
+838 RAEDSF

>member
-1 LSEKPA
+1 MIAANE
-7 TTVDK
+7 
-12 SAALDLNVVRVSI
+12 SAAPDLNEVRIRI
-25 KTHLK
+25 KTQLK
-30 NQAHQWLTPFDQ
+30 SQAHHWLTPFDQ

-49 EAVLKK
+49 ESVLKK
-55 RCESVDEA
+55 RCISVDEA
-63 LVSLWNAI
+63 LVSLWQSLE
-71 GMPKQYSLVAVG
+71 MPEEYSLVAVG

-91 PFSDVDVLILIDK
+91 PFSDVDVLILIDQ
-104 EPDEINTEKL
+104 EPNEVNTEKL

-130 SVRTTAQCVEEAGKD
+130 SVRTPDQCIEEASKD
-145 ITVQTALVESRLLAG
+145 ITVQTALVESRLLVG
-160 NSSNFKSLNSSLKN
+160 NRQNFKSLSASLKR

-292 SAKRSS
+292 AAKRSS

-314 LNTILLQNIELS
+314 LNTILIQNIELS

-333 PVVIDNEFQETDSL
+333 PVVIDDEFQETDSL
-347 LDIRDDDV
+347 LDIRNDDV
-355 FARNPSAMLRAF
+355 FANNPSAMLRAF

-392 KINSEFRKNPVNKA
+392 KINSDFRKNPVNKA

-485 ANFDDHWLLYVA
+485 ANFDDHWLLYIA

-615 APNRRQMLAEQQAEA
+615 APNHRQMLAEQQAEA

-690 EGLELLVYTRDEMDL
+690 EGLELMVYTRDEMDL

-744 HEFYRETLSLLE
+744 NEFYRETLSLLE
-756 AELQDRLVKRQ
+756 AELQDRLIKRQ

-851 NSGKLQI
+851 SSGKLQI
-858 QLEAELLELLSI
+858 QLEADLLELLSI

>member
-1 LSEKPA
+1 MSIDSATSEKSPE
-7 TTVDK
+7 V
-12 SAALDLNVVRVSI
+12 DLNAVRVGI
-25 KTHLK
+25 K
-30 NQAHQWLTPFDQ
+30 NQLKAKAHQWLTPFTEETSSD
-42 NTPASAV
+42 AV
-49 EAVLKK
+49 DDALKI
-55 RCESVDEA
+55 RCLCVDEA
-63 LVSLWNAI
+63 LVGLWKALE
-71 GMPKQYSLVAVG
+71 MPASYALVAVG

-91 PFSDVDVLILIDK
+91 PFSDVDVLILIDQ
-104 EPDEINTEKL
+104 EPDASNTEKL

-130 SVRTTAQCVEEAGKD
+130 SVRTLDQCVEEAAKD
-145 ITVQTALVESRLLAG
+145 ITVQTALVESRLICG
-160 NSSNFKSLNSSLKN
+160 NLPNFKSLSKQLQNK
-174 LLEVKTFFRKK
+174 LEVKNFFRKK

-217 HVILWVC
+217 HVISWVS
-224 RAANLGNSWAE
+224 RAANLGNSWAD
-235 MAKKGLIT
+235 MAKQGLIT
-243 PFEAAKLRNNERTL
+243 PFEAAKLRNNERLL

-285 SLGYRPT
+285 SLGYRAT
-292 SAKRSS
+292 AAKRSS

-326 IFGANAE
+326 IFGSNAQ
-333 PVVIDNEFQETDSL
+333 PVIIDDEFQETDSL
-347 LDIRDDDV
+347 LDIRDDEV
-355 FARNPSAMLRAF
+355 FARNPSSMLRAF

-380 ARMLRQLWHSRV
+380 ARTLRQLWHNRV

-429 VLGRYLPVFRK
+429 VLGRYLPAFRK

-485 ANFDDHWLLYVA
+485 ANFDDHWLLYIA

-507 GGDHSVL
+507 GGDHSIL
-514 GEVDARKFC
+514 GEVDARRFC
-523 KDHGLNQ
+523 KEHGLND
-530 ENTDLVAFLVKHHLT
+530 ENTELVAFLVKHHLT

-556 DVEVLKEFAALVKT
+556 DVEVLKEFANLVQN

-609 KYLGGE
+609 KHLGGE

-630 RRILR
+630 KRILR

-664 AWHTRHLYWRVDAE
+664 AWHTRHLYWRVDSE

-690 EGLELLVYTRDEMDL
+690 EGLELLVYTKDEMDL

-725 HTTSH
+725 HTTAH

-737 LIQHDSH
+737 LIQHESNS
-744 HEFYRETLSLLE
+744 EFYRETLSLLE
-756 AELQDRLVKRQ
+756 AELQDRLVKRL
-767 PLEPPV
+767 PLEAPV

-817 TRLLAQYKVNVQTAK
+817 AKLLAQYKVSIQTAK
-832 IMTLGE
+832 VMTLGE
-838 RAEDTF
+838 RAEDSF

-851 NSGKLQI
+851 NSQKLQI
-858 QLEAELLELLSI
+858 QLETDLLELLSI

>member
-1 LSEKPA
+1 MSYKPA
-7 TTVDK
+7 TMADK
-12 SAALDLNVVRVSI
+12 SAALDLNAVRVSI
-25 KTHLK
+25 KTQLK
-30 NQAHQWLTPFDQ
+30 SRAHQWLTPFDQ

-49 EAVLKK
+49 EAVLRK
-55 RCESVDEA
+55 RCICVDEA
-63 LVSLWNAI
+63 LVALWNAI

-91 PFSDVDVLILIDK
+91 PFSDVDVLILIDQ

-130 SVRTTAQCVEEAGKD
+130 SVRTPQQCVEEAGKD

-160 NSSNFKSLNSSLKN
+160 NFSNFKALNSTLHK

-292 SAKRSS
+292 AAKRSS

-326 IFGANAE
+326 IFGSNAE
-333 PVVIDNEFQETDSL
+333 PVVIDDEFQETDSL
-347 LDIRDDDV
+347 LDIRDDEV
-355 FARNPSAMLRAF
+355 FVRNPSAMLRAF

-392 KINSEFRKNPVNKA
+392 KINSDFRKNPVNKA

-642 VQDKLWAQLDVSY
+642 VQDRLWAQLDVSY

-664 AWHTRHLYWRVDAE
+664 AWHTRHLYWRVDTE

-744 HEFYRETLSLLE
+744 NEFYRETLSLLE
-756 AELQDRLVKRQ
+756 AELQDRLIKRQ

>member
-1 LSEKPA
+1 MESVSSPN
-7 TTVDK
+7 
-12 SAALDLNVVRVSI
+12 DLNQIRMAVKSE
-25 KTHLK
+25 LK
-30 NQAHQWLTPFDQ
+30 AQAHQWLTPFGED
-42 NTPASAV
+42 TPAYAI
-49 EAVLKK
+49 ETALKK
-55 RCESVDEA
+55 RCKAVDKA
-63 LVSLWNAI
+63 LLSIWNALD
-71 GMPKQYSLVAVG
+71 MPATYALIAVG

-91 PFSDVDVLILIDK
+91 PFSDVDVLILIDA
-104 EPDEINTEKL
+104 EPDTDNTEKL
-114 ETFCGSGW
+114 EIFCGSGW

-130 SVRTTAQCVEEAGKD
+130 SVRTPAQCVEEAAKD
-145 ITVQTALVESRLLAG
+145 ITVQTALVESRLLHG
-160 NSSNFKSLNSSLKN
+160 NSIIFSELNENLKN
-174 LLEVKTFFRKK
+174 SLDVKTFFRKK

-195 YQETPYSLEPNCKE
+195 YHETPYSLEPNCKE

-217 HVILWVC
+217 HVISWVS

-235 MAKKGLIT
+235 MAKQGLIT

-285 SLGYRPT
+285 SLGYQATAGR
-292 SAKRSS
+292 RSS
-298 EQLMQQY
+298 EQLMQKY
-305 YLAAKAVMQ
+305 YLSAKAVMQ

-326 IFGANAE
+326 IFGSSSS
-333 PVVIDNEFQETDSL
+333 PVPIDDEFQETDSL
-347 LDIRDDDV
+347 LDIRDNGV
-355 FARNPSAMLRAF
+355 FTRNPSAMLRAF
-367 IVMQQNPRLKGMS
+367 LVMQQNPRLKGMS
-380 ARMLRQLWHSRV
+380 ARTLRQLWHDRV
-392 KINSEFRKNPVNKA
+392 KINSQFRKNPVNKA
-406 LFIEFFKQPQGIVH
+406 LFIEFFKQPRGIVH
-420 ELRRMNETS
+420 ELRRMNEMS

-448 LFHVYTVDQHILTVV
+448 LFHVYTVDQHIMTVV

-485 ANFDDHWLLYVA
+485 ANFDDHWLLYIA

-507 GGDHSVL
+507 GGDHSAL

-523 KDHGLNQ
+523 RDHGLNE

-556 DVEVLKEFAALVKT
+556 DADVLREFADIVKN

-615 APNRRQMLAEQQAEA
+615 APNRRQMLVEQQSEA
-630 RRILR
+630 KRILR

-642 VQDKLWAQLDVSY
+642 VQEKLWAQLDVSY
-655 FLRQGPSDI
+655 FLRQGASDI
-664 AWHTRHLYWRVDAE
+664 AWHSRHLYWRVNAE

-725 HTTSH
+725 HTTLH

-737 LIQHDSH
+737 LIQHDNGT
-744 HEFYRETLSLLE
+744 EFYRETLSLLE
-756 AELQDRLVKRQ
+756 AELQDRLIKRL
-767 PLEPPV
+767 PLEAPV

-784 PVRPSV
+784 PVRPTV
-790 DLKPDEKG
+790 DLMPDEKG
-798 NQYLLTVSATD
+798 NQYLLTISATD

-817 TRLLAQYKVNVQTAK
+817 TKLLAQYKVSVQTAK

-838 RAEDTF
+838 RAEDSF

-851 NSGKLQI
+851 NSQKLQI
-858 QLEAELLELLSI
+858 QLETDLLELLSI

>member
-1 LSEKPA
+1 MSEKPA

-130 SVRTTAQCVEEAGKD
+130 SVRTPAQCVEEAGKD

>member
-1 LSEKPA
+1 MQQLNAHRMQIKEELQREA
-7 TTVDK
+7 
-12 SAALDLNVVRVSI
+12 SA
-25 KTHLK
+25 
-30 NQAHQWLTPFDQ
+30 WLTPFDDKTTA
-42 NTPASAV
+42 NDVDFALT
-49 EAVLKK
+49 K
-55 RCESVDEA
+55 RCKCVDSA
-63 LVSLWNAI
+63 LISLWKALK
-71 GMPKQYSLVAVG
+71 MPSTYALVAVG

-91 PFSDVDVLILIDK
+91 PYSDVDVLILIDQ
-104 EPDEINTEKL
+104 EPDAESTEKL
-114 ETFCGSGW
+114 ENFCGSGW

-130 SVRTTAQCVEEAGKD
+130 SVRTLQQCIEEASKD
-145 ITVQTALVESRLLAG
+145 ITVQTALVEARLITG
-160 NSSNFKSLNSSLKN
+160 NSNQFNKLEKSLENSLDI
-174 LLEVKTFFRKK
+174 KTFFRKK
-185 TLELRQRHAK
+185 TLEMRQRHAK

-217 HVILWVC
+217 HVIMWVC
-224 RAANLGNSWAE
+224 RAASLGNSWAE
-235 MAKKGLIT
+235 MAKEGLIT

-257 KKIRY
+257 KKIRF
-262 QLHVTTGRRED
+262 QLHVTTRRRED

-285 SLGYRPT
+285 SLGYKPT
-292 SAKRSS
+292 PIKRSS

-326 IFGANAE
+326 IFGSMAK
-333 PVVIDNEFQETDSL
+333 PVVIDEDFQSIDSL
-347 LDIRDDDV
+347 LDLRDDDT
-355 FARNPSAMLRAF
+355 FATNPSAMLRAF
-367 IVMQQNPRLKGMS
+367 IVMQQNPQLKGMS
-380 ARMLRQLWHSRV
+380 ARTLRQLWHNRI
-392 KINSEFRKNPVNKA
+392 KINSDFRKDPANKA
-406 LFIEFFKQPQGIVH
+406 LFIEFFKQPRGIVH

-429 VLGRYLPVFRK
+429 VLSRYLPVFRK

-470 MAEHAHEYPYCSQLM
+470 MAEHAHEYPFCSQLM
-485 ANFDDHWLLYVA
+485 ANFDDHWLLYIA

-523 KDHGLNQ
+523 KDHDFND

-556 DVEVLKEFAALVKT
+556 DVAVLREFADVVKT

-609 KYLGGE
+609 KHLDGE

-630 RRILR
+630 KRILR
-635 LYALSDD
+635 LYALSED
-642 VQDKLWAQLDVSY
+642 VQDALWKQLDVSY

-664 AWHTRHLYWRVDAE
+664 AWHTRHLYWRVDANS
-678 QPIVKARLSPIG
+678 PIVKARLSPIG
-690 EGLELLVYTRDEMDL
+690 EGLELLVYTKDEIDL

-737 LIQHDSH
+737 LIQHDNGSA
-744 HEFYRETLSLLE
+744 FYRETLSLLE
-756 AELQDRLVKRQ
+756 AELQDRLIKRL
-767 PLEPPV
+767 PLEEPA

-778 RQSRHF
+778 RQSKHF
-784 PVRPSV
+784 PVRPTI

-798 NQYLLTVSATD
+798 NQFLLSVSATD

-817 TRLLAQYKVNVQTAK
+817 TKVLAQYKVNIQTAK

-838 RAEDTF
+838 RAEDNF
-844 LLYGQSL
+844 LVYGESL
-851 NSGKLQI
+851 NSQKLQI
-858 QLEAELLELLSI
+858 QLESDLLELLST

>member
-1 LSEKPA
+1 MQHLNELRLRIKDELQRES
-7 TTVDK
+7 
-12 SAALDLNVVRVSI
+12 SA
-25 KTHLK
+25 
-30 NQAHQWLTPFDQ
+30 WLTPFNEKTTANDVDL
-42 NTPASAV
+42 A
-49 EAVLKK
+49 LIK
-55 RCESVDEA
+55 RCKSVDSA
-63 LVSLWNAI
+63 LISLWNELE
-71 GMPKQYSLVAVG
+71 MPPGYALVAVG

-91 PFSDVDVLILIDK
+91 PYSDVDVLILIDE
-104 EPDEINTEKL
+104 EPDALCTEKL
-114 ETFCGSGW
+114 ENFCGSGW

-130 SVRTTAQCVEEAGKD
+130 SVRTLQQCIEEASKD
-145 ITVQTALVESRLLAG
+145 ITVQTALVEARLITG
-160 NSSNFKSLNSSLKN
+160 NQIQFNA
-174 LLEVKTFFRKK
+174 LESKLDKTLDIKTFFRKK
-185 TLELRQRHAK
+185 TLEMRQRHAK
-195 YQETPYSLEPNCKE
+195 YHETPYSLEPNCKE

-217 HVILWVC
+217 HVIMWVC
-224 RAANLGNSWAE
+224 RAASLGNSWAE
-235 MAKKGLIT
+235 MAKEGLIT

-257 KKIRY
+257 KKIRF
-262 QLHVTTGRRED
+262 QLHVTTRRRED

-285 SLGYRPT
+285 SLGYQPT
-292 SAKRSS
+292 PIKRSS
-298 EQLMQQY
+298 EQLMQKY

-326 IFGANAE
+326 IFGSMAK
-333 PVVIDNEFQETDSL
+333 PIVIDEDFQSIDAL
-347 LDIRDDDV
+347 LDLREDDT
-355 FARNPSAMLRAF
+355 FAKNPSAMLRAF
-367 IVMQQNPRLKGMS
+367 IVMQQNPQLKGMS
-380 ARMLRQLWHSRV
+380 ARTLRQLWHNRI
-392 KINSEFRKNPVNKA
+392 KINGDFRKDPVNKA
-406 LFIEFFKQPQGIVH
+406 LFIDFFRQPRGIVH

-429 VLGRYLPVFRK
+429 VLSRYLPVFRK

-448 LFHVYTVDQHILTVV
+448 LFHVYTVDQHILTVI

-470 MAEHAHEYPYCSQLM
+470 MAEHAHEYPFCSQLM
-485 ANFDDHWLLYVA
+485 ANFDDHWLLYIA

-523 KDHGLNQ
+523 KDHDFND
-530 ENTDLVAFLVKHHLT
+530 ENTELVAFLVKHHLT

-556 DVEVLKEFAALVKT
+556 DVAVLREFADVVKT

-609 KYLGGE
+609 KHLDGE

-630 RRILR
+630 KRILR
-635 LYALSDD
+635 LYALSED
-642 VQDKLWAQLDVSY
+642 VQDTLWKQLDMSY

-664 AWHTRHLYWRVDAE
+664 AWHTRHLYWRVDASS
-678 QPIVKARLSPIG
+678 PIVKARLSPIG
-690 EGLELLVYTRDEMDL
+690 EGLELLVYTKDEIDL

-737 LIQHDSH
+737 LIQHDNGSA
-744 HEFYRETLSLLE
+744 FYRETLSLLE
-756 AELQDRLVKRQ
+756 AELQDRLIKRL
-767 PLEPPV
+767 PLEEPA

-778 RQSRHF
+778 RQSKHF
-784 PVRPSV
+784 PVRPTI

-798 NQYLLTVSATD
+798 NQFLLSVSATD

-817 TRLLAQYKVNVQTAK
+817 TKVLAQYKVNIQTAK

-838 RAEDTF
+838 RAEDNF
-844 LLYGQSL
+844 LVYGESL
-851 NSGKLQI
+851 NSQKLQI
-858 QLEAELLELLSI
+858 QLESDLLELLST

>member
-1 LSEKPA
+1 MSEKPA

>member
-1 LSEKPA
+1 MIA
-7 TTVDK
+7 AND
-12 SAALDLNVVRVSI
+12 SAAPDLNEVRIRI
-25 KTHLK
+25 KTQLK
-30 NQAHQWLTPFDQ
+30 SQAHHWLTPFDQ

-49 EAVLKK
+49 ESVLKK
-55 RCESVDEA
+55 RCISVDEA
-63 LVSLWNAI
+63 LVSLWQSLE
-71 GMPKQYSLVAVG
+71 MPEEYSLVAVG

-91 PFSDVDVLILIDK
+91 PFSDVDVLILIDQ
-104 EPDEINTEKL
+104 EPNEVNTEKL

-130 SVRTTAQCVEEAGKD
+130 SVRTPDQCIEEASKD
-145 ITVQTALVESRLLAG
+145 ITVQTALVESRLLVG
-160 NSSNFKSLNSSLKN
+160 NRKNFKSLTASLEK

-235 MAKKGLIT
+235 MAQKGLIT

-292 SAKRSS
+292 AAKRSS

-333 PVVIDNEFQETDSL
+333 PVVIDDEFQETDSL
-347 LDIRDDDV
+347 LDIRNDDV
-355 FARNPSAMLRAF
+355 FANNPSAMLRAF

-392 KINSEFRKNPVNKA
+392 KINSDFRKNPVNKA

-485 ANFDDHWLLYVA
+485 ANFDDHWLLYIA

-615 APNRRQMLAEQQAEA
+615 APNHLQMLAEQQAEA

-690 EGLELLVYTRDEMDL
+690 EGLELMVYTRDEMDL

-744 HEFYRETLSLLE
+744 NEFYRETLSLLE
-756 AELQDRLVKRQ
+756 AELQDRLIKRQ

-851 NSGKLQI
+851 SSGKLQI
-858 QLEAELLELLSI
+858 QLEADLLELLSI

>member
-1 LSEKPA
+1 MIA
-7 TTVDK
+7 AND
-12 SAALDLNVVRVSI
+12 SAAPDLNAVRIRI
-25 KTHLK
+25 KTQLK
-30 NQAHQWLTPFDQ
+30 SQAHHWLTPFDQ

-49 EAVLKK
+49 ESVLKK
-55 RCESVDEA
+55 RCISVDEA
-63 LVSLWNAI
+63 LVSLWQSLE
-71 GMPKQYSLVAVG
+71 MPEEYSLVAVG

-91 PFSDVDVLILIDK
+91 PFSDVDVLILIDQ
-104 EPDEINTEKL
+104 EPNEVNTEKL

-130 SVRTTAQCVEEAGKD
+130 SVRTPDQCIEEASKD
-145 ITVQTALVESRLLAG
+145 ITVQTALVESRLLVG
-160 NSSNFKSLNSSLKN
+160 NRQNFKSLSASLKR

-292 SAKRSS
+292 AAKRSS

-333 PVVIDNEFQETDSL
+333 PVVIDDEFQETDSL
-347 LDIRDDDV
+347 LDIRNDDV
-355 FARNPSAMLRAF
+355 FANNPSAMLRAF

-392 KINSEFRKNPVNKA
+392 KINSDFRKNPVNKA

-485 ANFDDHWLLYVA
+485 ANFDDHWLLYIA

-615 APNRRQMLAEQQAEA
+615 APNHRQMLAEQQAEA

-690 EGLELLVYTRDEMDL
+690 EGLELMVYTRDEMDL

-744 HEFYRETLSLLE
+744 NEFYRETLSLLE
-756 AELQDRLVKRQ
+756 AELQDRLIKRQ

-851 NSGKLQI
+851 SSGKLQI
-858 QLEAELLELLSI
+858 QLEADLLELLSI

>member
-1 LSEKPA
+1 MSNKPA
-7 TTVDK
+7 TTLDK
-12 SAALDLNVVRVSI
+12 SAALDLNAVRVSI
-25 KTHLK
+25 KTQLK
-30 NQAHQWLTPFDQ
+30 SQAHQWLTPFDQ

-49 EAVLKK
+49 EAVLRK
-55 RCESVDEA
+55 RCICVDEA
-63 LVSLWNAI
+63 LVALWNAI

-91 PFSDVDVLILIDK
+91 PFSDVDVLILIDQ
-104 EPDEINTEKL
+104 EPDEVNTEKL

-130 SVRTTAQCVEEAGKD
+130 SVRTPKQCVEEAGKD

-160 NSSNFKSLNSSLKN
+160 NSINFIALNSTLQK

-292 SAKRSS
+292 AAKRSS

-326 IFGANAE
+326 IFGSNAE
-333 PVVIDNEFQETDSL
+333 PVVIDDEFQETDSL
-347 LDIRDDDV
+347 LDIRDDEV
-355 FARNPSAMLRAF
+355 FVRNPSAMLRAF

-392 KINSEFRKNPVNKA
+392 KINSDFRKNPVNKA

-664 AWHTRHLYWRVDAE
+664 AWHTRHLYWRVDTE

-756 AELQDRLVKRQ
+756 AELQDRLIKRQ

>member
-1 LSEKPA
+1 MIA
-7 TTVDK
+7 AND
-12 SAALDLNVVRVSI
+12 SAAPDLNEVRIRI
-25 KTHLK
+25 KTQLK
-30 NQAHQWLTPFDQ
+30 SQAHHWLTPFDQ

-49 EAVLKK
+49 ESVLKK
-55 RCESVDEA
+55 RCISVDEA
-63 LVSLWNAI
+63 LVSLWQSLE
-71 GMPKQYSLVAVG
+71 MPEEYSLVAVG

-91 PFSDVDVLILIDK
+91 PFSDVDVLILIDQ
-104 EPDEINTEKL
+104 EPNEVNTEKL

-130 SVRTTAQCVEEAGKD
+130 SVRTPDQCIEEASKD
-145 ITVQTALVESRLLAG
+145 ITVQTALVESRLLVG
-160 NSSNFKSLNSSLKN
+160 NRQNFKSLSASLN
-174 LLEVKTFFRKK
+174 RLLEVKTFFRKK

-262 QLHVTTGRRED
+262 QLHVTTCRRED

-292 SAKRSS
+292 AAKRSS

-333 PVVIDNEFQETDSL
+333 PVVIDDEFQETDSL
-347 LDIRDDDV
+347 LDIRNDDV
-355 FARNPSAMLRAF
+355 FANNPSAMLRAF

-392 KINSEFRKNPVNKA
+392 KINSDFRKNPVNKA

-485 ANFDDHWLLYVA
+485 ANFDDHWLLYIA

-615 APNRRQMLAEQQAEA
+615 APNHRQMLAEQQAEA

-690 EGLELLVYTRDEMDL
+690 EGLELMVYTRDEMDL

-744 HEFYRETLSLLE
+744 NEFYRETLSLLE
-756 AELQDRLVKRQ
+756 AELQDRLIKRQ

-851 NSGKLQI
+851 SSGKLQI
-858 QLEAELLELLSI
+858 QLEADLLELLSI

>member
-1 LSEKPA
+1 MSEKPA

-756 AELQDRLVKRQ
+756 AELQDRLIKRQ

>member
-1 LSEKPA
+1 LSNKPVIA
-7 TTVDK
+7 AND
-12 SAALDLNVVRVSI
+12 SAAPDLNEVRIRI
-25 KTHLK
+25 KTQLK
-30 NQAHQWLTPFDQ
+30 SQAHHWLTPFDQ

-49 EAVLKK
+49 ESVLKK
-55 RCESVDEA
+55 RCISVDEA
-63 LVSLWNAI
+63 LVSLWQSLE
-71 GMPKQYSLVAVG
+71 MPEEYSLVAVG

-91 PFSDVDVLILIDK
+91 PFSDVDVLILIDQ
-104 EPDEINTEKL
+104 EPNEVNTEKL

-130 SVRTTAQCVEEAGKD
+130 SVRTPDQCIEEASKD
-145 ITVQTALVESRLLAG
+145 ITVQTALVESRLLVG
-160 NSSNFKSLNSSLKN
+160 NRQNFKSLSASLN
-174 LLEVKTFFRKK
+174 RLLEVKTFFRKK

-292 SAKRSS
+292 AAKRSS

-333 PVVIDNEFQETDSL
+333 PVVIDDEFQETDSL
-347 LDIRDDDV
+347 LDIRNDDV
-355 FARNPSAMLRAF
+355 FANNPSAMLRAF

-392 KINSEFRKNPVNKA
+392 KINSDFRKNPVNKA

-485 ANFDDHWLLYVA
+485 ANFDDHWLLYIA

-615 APNRRQMLAEQQAEA
+615 APNHRQMLAEQQAEA

-690 EGLELLVYTRDEMDL
+690 EGLELMVYTRDEMDL

-744 HEFYRETLSLLE
+744 NEFYRETLSLLE
-756 AELQDRLVKRQ
+756 AELQDRLIKRQ

-851 NSGKLQI
+851 SSGKLQI
-858 QLEAELLELLSI
+858 QLEADLLELLSI

>member
-1 LSEKPA
+1 MSNKP
-7 TTVDK
+7 VI
-12 SAALDLNVVRVSI
+12 AANDSTAPDLNEVRIRI
-25 KTHLK
+25 KTQLK
-30 NQAHQWLTPFDQ
+30 SQAHHWLTPFDQ

-49 EAVLKK
+49 ESVLKK
-55 RCESVDEA
+55 RCISVDEA
-63 LVSLWNAI
+63 LVSLWQSLE
-71 GMPKQYSLVAVG
+71 MPEEYSLVAVG

-91 PFSDVDVLILIDK
+91 PFSDVDVLILIDQ
-104 EPDEINTEKL
+104 EPNEVNTEKL

-130 SVRTTAQCVEEAGKD
+130 SVRTPDQCIEEASKD
-145 ITVQTALVESRLLAG
+145 ITVQTALVESRLLVG
-160 NSSNFKSLNSSLKN
+160 NRQNFKSLSASLN
-174 LLEVKTFFRKK
+174 RLLEVKTFFRKK

-292 SAKRSS
+292 AAKRSS

-333 PVVIDNEFQETDSL
+333 PVVIDDEFQETDSL
-347 LDIRDDDV
+347 LDIRNDDV
-355 FARNPSAMLRAF
+355 FANNPSAMLRAF

-392 KINSEFRKNPVNKA
+392 KINSDFRKNPVNKA

-485 ANFDDHWLLYVA
+485 ANFDDHWLLYIA

-615 APNRRQMLAEQQAEA
+615 APNHRQMLAEQQAEA

-690 EGLELLVYTRDEMDL
+690 EGLELMVYTRDEMDL

-744 HEFYRETLSLLE
+744 NEFYRETLSLLE
-756 AELQDRLVKRQ
+756 AELQDRLIKRQ
-767 PLEPPV
+767 PLESPV

-851 NSGKLQI
+851 SSGKLQI
-858 QLEAELLELLSI
+858 QLEADLLELLSI